1 MTYRIAGAVARGL
14 NARLQRFPRSTRRLL
29 KWLAGLTA
37 LTCACTQL
45 NQPDLSRP
53 SVALFY
59 GTNPPVA
66 ALSRFDAAVVEPDSG
81 FDPAAQH
88 ATSPSANTPTR
99 WFAYVSV
106 GEVTPQRSYYA
117 KMPQAW
123 ITGSNAAW
131 ESHVVDQ
138 TAPGWPAFFIDN
150 VITPLWNSGYHG
162 FFLDT
167 LDSYQLV
174 AKTDAERARQQAGI
188 VAVIRAIKTRYP
200 DARLIFNRGFE
211 LLPEV
216 HSLAYVVAF
225 ESLYSGWNQGEQK
238 YVAVPQAD
246 RDWLLAQTKTI
257 HERYKLPVLAIDYCA
272 PADVQCAR
280 DTIARIRADGVIPY
294 VTDGGLTIVGRGAGT
309 DLETH

>member
-1 MTYRIAGAVARGL
+1 MTDRNIGAVARWWDACL
-14 NARLQRFPRSTRRLL
+14 PRSTRRLW
-29 KWLAGLTA
+29 KWLAGVTA

-45 NQPDLSRP
+45 NQPDLTRP
-53 SVALFY
+53 TVALFY

-81 FDPAAQH
+81 FNPLAQSN
-88 ATSPSANTPTR
+88 AGVQGQNTTR

-106 GEVTPQRSYYA
+106 GEITSQRSYYA
-117 KMPQAW
+117 KMPKAW
-123 ITGSNAAW
+123 IIGSNADW

-138 TAPGWPAFFIDN
+138 TAPEWPAFFIDN
-150 VITPLWNSGYHG
+150 VITPLWNRGYHG

-167 LDSYQLV
+167 LDSYQRV

-188 VAVIRAIKTRYP
+188 VAAIRAIKARYP

-211 LLPEV
+211 LLPQV

-225 ESLYSGWNQGEQK
+225 ESLYSGWNQGAQK
-238 YVAVPQAD
+238 YVSVPQQD

-257 HERYKLPVLAIDYCA
+257 HERYGLPVLAIDYCA
-272 PADVQCAR
+272 PSDTQCAR
-280 DTIARIRADGVIPY
+280 DTVARIRADGVIPY
-294 VTDGGLTIVGRGAGT
+294 VTDGGLITVGTGPQAQVEADAR
-309 DLETH
+309 